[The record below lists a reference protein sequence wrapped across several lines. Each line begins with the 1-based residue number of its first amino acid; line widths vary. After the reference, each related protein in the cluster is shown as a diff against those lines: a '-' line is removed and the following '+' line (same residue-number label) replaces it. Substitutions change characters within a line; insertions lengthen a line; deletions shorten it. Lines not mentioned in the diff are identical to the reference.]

1 MSEASSA
8 APESSSAA
16 PSSSA
21 ADGAAAGGAGG
32 GSNMMLII
40 GGVVVLVV
48 LGAAGV
54 FVVLSG
60 KSTGGATTESTESTP
75 AKSGPGGG
83 THTNTS
89 TGNST
94 HNGGSNNTD
103 HHGNTTELPPH
114 NTTGHHN
121 PTNGPG
127 GKELTDA
134 QMKMLGPP
142 TPGAGPA
149 PPGYHGFHL
158 GPFLEGHHEVA
169 GHVYIRDETTFF
181 VMDFTFDGKAPRS
194 FFMVKDSTPPDE
206 TGTQLK
212 DDKGTSNP
220 LQAYT
225 KQNFE
230 IKLEGGKKVT
240 DYQFFYVECVQ
251 GPVLLGYVEINS
263 SVVKIPAPLTLDQAA
278 LVSPNKKV
286 TATAITLVDTL
297 TIKFEGAKVDKS
309 LDYAVKAGT
318 AMPPKD
324 DATAVTLTP
333 AMIPDK
339 PEAQLMLP
347 KTSSWMDFHWI
358 AFFDSKTHTAEATIT
373 LPANDTM
380 IIPVHPDAKSN
391 TRRRRAKGRRTAGM
405 SAVKAAP
412 SKPKLLVCSYG
423 ESGVVK
429 TMVPSDGLCDVI
441 FYTDVTYDNDAEAIV
456 PRDGGPAFDV
466 LKSAAKQY
474 TKTSFGTS
482 MATGAIADAV
492 KDKKSELMAAMG
504 DIFSSKLSHF
514 GMLNVENI
522 EDYDK
527 LKDTDLQYI
536 KVADEFLQGKPSSL
550 TSHRALGFSLRD
562 GSKGPKILDAAKQ
575 ISSDFPEL
583 TIVIIK
589 LHTENYGPSGDH
601 WPLAPNPDDVDLSE
615 HNALSLAAI
624 KEDLEEPLQAIAKEG
639 TYALLSFAMFAR
651 TYRMKQTWSGAA
663 AREMSESSLN
673 MDYSSVCKM
682 KTEKDSEDTGTLY
695 ATDEHKKFLAL
706 FDSENTFTAKTNNRL
721 NVMPQNFTGLAVY
734 NVEMDDHKGIC
745 GKGKFVRLKA
755 IKAALAA

>member
-16 PSSSA
+16 PSSTGDA
-21 ADGAAAGGAGG
+21 GAAAGAAG
-32 GSNMMLII
+32 GSNTMLIV

-60 KSTGGATTESTESTP
+60 KSTGGATTEASE
-75 AKSGPGGG
+75 KSAQGGG
-83 THTNTS
+83 GGGGGGGGNKTVPGNK
-89 TGNST
+89 TGD
-94 HNGGSNNTD
+94 NGNKTGVN
-103 HHGNTTELPPH
+103 PP
-114 NTTGHHN
+114 
-121 PTNGPG
+121 NGPG
-127 GKELTDA
+127 GPPLTPD
-134 QMKMLGPP
+134 QMKGLGPESAALGPP
-142 TPGAGPA
+142 PHTYMGTSLGAIKE
-149 PPGYHGFHL
+149 GYHSVWGY
-158 GPFLEGHHEVA
+158 
-169 GHVYIRDETTFF
+169 VYINDETTFSI
-181 VMDFTFDGKAPRS
+181 MDFNFDGAAPHT
-194 FFMVKDSTPPDE
+194 FFMVKKDTPLDKE
-206 TGTQLK
+206 GTKLK
-212 DDKGTSNP
+212 DENGSPEP
-220 LQAYT
+220 LKAYAN
-225 KQNFE
+225 QSIM
-230 IKLEGGKKVT
+230 IKVEDGKKVT
-240 DYQFFYVECVQ
+240 DYKYLYVFCYQIEV
-251 GPVLLGYVEINS
+251 VFGYVQIPD
-263 SVVKIPAPLTLDQAA
+263 SVVVPGALPLEASAFTSA
-278 LVSPNKKV
+278 NKKV
-286 TATAITLVDTL
+286 TIKTITLVDTV
-297 TIKFEGAKVDKS
+297 TIKLEGAEVNPS
-309 LDYAVKAGT
+309 VTDYTIMAGDAETPADDGT
-318 AMPPKD
+318 AVALTPPKLPEGQ
-324 DATAVTLTP
+324 AEALLTL
-333 AMIPDK
+333 PDGH
-339 PEAQLMLP
+339 A
-347 KTSSWMDFHWI
+347 WMNFKWI
-358 AFFDSKTHTAEATIT
+358 AFFDAKTNQSEGTIT
-373 LPANDTM
+373 LPDSSKM
-380 IIPVHPDAKSN
+380 IIPVHHASKSK

-474 TKTSFGTS
+474 RKTSFGTS

-492 KDKKSELMAAMG
+492 KDKKSDLMAAMG
-504 DIFSSKLSHF
+504 DIFASKLSHF

-527 LKDTDLQYI
+527 LKDADLQYI

-550 TSHRALGFSLRD
+550 TRHRALGFSLRD
-562 GSKGPKILDAAKQ
+562 GAQGPKILDAAKQ
-575 ISSDFPEL
+575 VSRDFPEL

-706 FDSENTFTAKTNNRL
+706 FDSEKTFRTKTNNRL

-755 IKAALAA
+755 IKVALGA